1 MDNKNEFLATEPVGK
16 LLFRLSLPSIT
27 AQLINM
33 LYNLVDRVYI
43 GRIPE
48 VGSLAL
54 TGVGVCLPVILVVS
68 AFAALISM
76 GAAPRA
82 SIRMGEGRRDDA
94 ERILGSCV
102 SLQLILSAVLTAV
115 LLLWNRP
122 LLLAFGAS
130 ENTIG
135 YASGYLRIY
144 ALGTVCVQLT
154 LGMNAFITAQGFA
167 KTGMLTVLIGAV
179 TNIILD
185 PILIFGC
192 NMGVQGAALATIL
205 SQALSAAWAICFLCG
220 KKTTL
225 RIRPKY
231 MTPRWNILAPCLALG
246 LAPFIM
252 QASESVLFVCFNSSL
267 QRYGGDIAVGAM
279 TILTSVMQIAMLPLQ
294 GLAQGAQ
301 PISSYNFGAKNAAR
315 VKKTF
320 FLLLCCSLAYSTLMW
335 AAVMLFPRVFAML
348 FTTDAALIDFAV
360 WALRIYQAVLCIVGL
375 QIACQMTFI
384 SIGNARASILVAIV
398 RKFLLLIP
406 LIYILPRILP
416 DPVMAVY
423 LAEPVSDFVAVVF
436 TGVLF
441 FFQFRRAM
449 REIETK

>member
-1 MDNKNEFLATEPVGK
+1 MDSKNEFLATEPVGK

-33 LYNLVDRVYI
+33 LYNLVDRIYI

-54 TGVGVCLPVILVVS
+54 TGVGVCLPVILIVS

-82 SIRMGEGRRDDA
+82 SIRMGEGKRDDA

-115 LLLWNRP
+115 LLIWNRP

-135 YASGYLRIY
+135 YASGYLRVY

-185 PILIFGC
+185 PLLIFGC
-192 NMGVQGAALATIL
+192 HMGVQGAALATIL

-348 FTTDAALIDFAV
+348 
-360 WALRIYQAVLCIVGL
+360 
-375 QIACQMTFI
+375 
-384 SIGNARASILVAIV
+384 
-398 RKFLLLIP
+398 
-406 LIYILPRILP
+406 
-416 DPVMAVY
+416 
-423 LAEPVSDFVAVVF
+423 
-436 TGVLF
+436 
-441 FFQFRRAM
+441 
-449 REIETK
+449 

>member
-1 MDNKNEFLATEPVGK
+1 MDSKNEFLATEPVGK

-33 LYNLVDRVYI
+33 LYNLVDRIYI

-54 TGVGVCLPVILVVS
+54 TGVGVCQPVNQNVS
-68 AFAALISM
+68 PFAALISM

-82 SIRMGEGRRDDA
+82 SIRMGEGKRDDA

-115 LLLWNRP
+115 LLIWNRP

-135 YASGYLRIY
+135 YASGYLRVY

-185 PILIFGC
+185 PLLIFGC
-192 NMGVQGAALATIL
+192 HMGVQGAALATIL

-231 MTPRWNILAPCLALG
+231 LAPSFRILAPCLALG

-252 QASESVLFVCFNSSL
+252 QS
-267 QRYGGDIAVGAM
+267 
-279 TILTSVMQIAMLPLQ
+279 
-294 GLAQGAQ
+294 
-301 PISSYNFGAKNAAR
+301 
-315 VKKTF
+315 
-320 FLLLCCSLAYSTLMW
+320 
-335 AAVMLFPRVFAML
+335 
-348 FTTDAALIDFAV
+348 
-360 WALRIYQAVLCIVGL
+360 
-375 QIACQMTFI
+375 
-384 SIGNARASILVAIV
+384 
-398 RKFLLLIP
+398 
-406 LIYILPRILP
+406 
-416 DPVMAVY
+416 
-423 LAEPVSDFVAVVF
+423 
-436 TGVLF
+436 
-441 FFQFRRAM
+441 
-449 REIETK
+449 